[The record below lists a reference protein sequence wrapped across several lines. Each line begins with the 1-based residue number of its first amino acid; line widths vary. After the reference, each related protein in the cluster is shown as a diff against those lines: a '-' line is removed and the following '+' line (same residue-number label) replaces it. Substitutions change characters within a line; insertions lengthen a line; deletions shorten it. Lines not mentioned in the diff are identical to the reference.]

1 VTDILS
7 PVERKCGHPFWVFVR
22 EFRNNAGFNAARTAD
37 ALAVGLYS
45 SHGSVAGRA
54 RNDSDRAKR
63 GVESSLKFLRQY
75 MPNLDLII
83 QGKR

>member
-1 VTDILS
+1 VTNILS
-7 PVERKCGHPFWVFVR
+7 PVERGYGYQFWVFVR
-22 EFRNNAGFNAARTAD
+22 EFRNNTGFNAARTAD

-45 SHGSVAGRA
+45 SHWPAVGQA

-63 GVESSLKFLRQY
+63 GVEGGFKFLKQCRA
-75 MPNLDLII
+75 NLDLII